1 MEGFAA
7 VNQAIAYIERHL
19 SRKLDLQTVAEAVHY
34 SKYHLHRTF
43 TRAVGMS
50 LHDYVFRRKLTE
62 AAKLLAFSELPILRI
77 ALFAGYES
85 QQAFT
90 DAFTAMYKT
99 SPHQFRRNEVF
110 YPLQLAFDFGGM
122 PVAIANEPRE
132 IALATVAD
140 IPQWMELV
148 RLAVDG
154 FPHLSEED
162 YQTELARRIHE
173 NSAFLMKGSSCT
185 IAAMLLSCH
194 AGSIDFLAVHP
205 LYRGQGVIRS
215 MVDKALTELCSHSVI
230 SITTF
235 REGDRADT
243 GHRKALLSIGFA
255 EAERLTEFGYP
266 TQKMILSGAKND
278 A

>member
-7 VNQAIAYIERHL
+7 VTQAIAYIERHI
-19 SRKLDLQTVAEAVHY
+19 SQKMDLQAVAEAVHY

-50 LHDYVFRRKLTE
+50 IHDYVLRRKLTE
-62 AAKLLAFSELPILRI
+62 AAKLLAFSNLPILHI

-99 SPHQFRRNEVF
+99 SPHQFRGNEVF
-110 YPLQLAFDFGGM
+110 YPLQLAFEFGDQ
-122 PVAIANEPRE
+122 PVATGNEPRE
-132 IALATVAD
+132 IALATMAD

-148 RLAVDG
+148 RIAVDG
-154 FPHLSEED
+154 FPHLSEKD
-162 YQTELARRIHE
+162 YETELERRVQEH
-173 NSAFLMKGSSCT
+173 SAFLMKGSAGT
-185 IAAMLLSCH
+185 IAAMLLSHH
-194 AGSIDFLAVHP
+194 AGTIDFLAVHP

-215 MVDKALTELCSHSVI
+215 MVDCALTELHGHSSI
-230 SITTF
+230 STTTF

-243 GHRKALLSIGFA
+243 GHRKALLSLGFT
-255 EAERLTEFGYP
+255 EAELMTEFGYP
-266 TQKMILSGAKND
+266 TQKMILSGEKND
-278 A
+278 G